1 MKWSRSLITVMAV
14 LGIVAFAHLS
24 FGAADE
30 WANIDQQIRDAKTP
44 ADHQALAAFYAKEA
58 QMAHQLHNKHL
69 IMRDAYA
76 ASRTMQEKGRP
87 TEHCTVIADKYRDV
101 AKEYEALA
109 AMHKTMAEQLK

>member
-1 MKWSRSLITVMAV
+1 MKWLGSFVAVMTV
-14 LGIVAFAHLS
+14 LGIVPFAYLS

-30 WANIDQQIRDAKTP
+30 WANIEQQIRDAKTP

-58 QMAHQLHNKHL
+58 QAAHKLHKTHVT
-69 IMRDAYA
+69 MEAAYA

-87 TEHCTVIADKYRDV
+87 FEHCRVIAEKYRDM

>member
-1 MKWSRSLITVMAV
+1 MKWLGSFVAVMAV
-14 LGIVAFAHLS
+14 LGIVPFAYLS

-30 WANIDQQIRDAKTP
+30 WANIEQQIRDAKTP
-44 ADHQALAAFYAKEA
+44 ADHQAIAAFYEKEA
-58 QMAHQLHNKHL
+58 QAAHKLHKTHVT
-69 IMRDAYA
+69 MEAAYA

-87 TEHCTVIADKYRDV
+87 TEHCTVIADKYRDM